1 MVNVNIHVKNNIAV
15 VTIAN
20 PPVNAINQAVRDGIV
35 KQVAKANAEP
45 EVKAIIIHC
54 EGRTFMAGA
63 DIKEFGKP
71 PMEPH
76 LPDVVAAVEKSKK
89 PVIAAIHGQAL
100 GGGLEIALG
109 AHYRMAALGTKFG
122 LPEVTLGLIPGA
134 SGTQRLPRLIGV
146 EAAVDMIVSGKP
158 IGSDKAL
165 ELGLIDELSQS
176 DLLQDAIKY
185 AEKLIDV
192 SFSDRRLSEQTV
204 SSVADDYFAKKRDEL
219 TKRKR
224 GYEAPLA
231 CLNAIQ
237 AATNMPFDQG
247 LKFERETFLKCRNSE
262 QSTALKHLFFAERTS
277 LKLADIPSHTPTRD
291 IKKIAVIG
299 AGTMGGGIAI
309 CFADAG
315 FEVTLLEINPKALK
329 VGLARIDK
337 NYVDG
342 VKKGRID
349 DETKNQRLSLIQGTT
364 NYGDLSDVD
373 LVIEAVFE
381 KMEVKQDIYSM
392 LDKVCKQDCILAT
405 NTSYLDVNEIAN
417 ISANPQNILGMHFF
431 SPANIMKLLEIVRA
445 DETSDT
451 VLKTVMNLSK
461 KIGKI
466 GVVSGVCHGFI
477 GNRIY
482 QTYQREVGLLLLEGA
497 SALQIDNSLKQ
508 FGFPM
513 GPCAVADLSGLDIAY
528 FMRKS
533 LHESQYEAKAFLV
546 HNQLVEM
553 NRKGQKTGAG
563 FYDYSVAA
571 RRGEPSA
578 LVEEIIVKTADQLNI
593 KRNQVT
599 DDEII
604 QRCIFAIIN
613 EAGHVIDES
622 IALRQEDVDV
632 VLCNGYGFPRW
643 RGGPMQYAQSVGWD
657 KVVGKINEY
666 SQAYGMRWWT
676 LSQHILAKQS

>member
-1 MVNVNIHVKNNIAV
+1 MASVNVNVKNEIA
-15 VTIAN
+15 ILSISN
-20 PPVNAINQAVRDGIV
+20 PPVNSINQIIREGIV
-35 KQVAKANAEP
+35 KQIAKANAAP
-45 EVKAIIIHC
+45 DVKAIILYC
-54 EGRTFMAGA
+54 AGQTFMVGA
-63 DIKEFGKP
+63 DIKEFSKP
-71 PMEPH
+71 PVEPH
-76 LPDVVAAVEKSKK
+76 LPDVVTAIERSEK

-109 AHYRMAALGTKFG
+109 AHYRIAKRGTKFG

-146 EAAVDMIVSGKP
+146 EAAVDIIVSGKP
-158 IGSDKAL
+158 IDTDKAL
-165 ELGLIDELSQS
+165 ELGLIDELSHS
-176 DLLQDAIKY
+176 DLLQDAMNYTK
-185 AEKLIDV
+185 KLIGVD
-192 SFSDRRLSEQTV
+192 FSSRRLSEQNV
-204 SSVADDYFAKKRDEL
+204 QSVTDDYFEKKRDEL
-219 TKRKR
+219 TLRKR

-247 LKFERETFLKCRNSE
+247 LKFERETFLKCRDSE

-277 LKLADIPSHTPTRD
+277 LKLADIPSDTPTLE

-299 AGTMGGGIAI
+299 AGTMGVGIAI

-315 FEVTLLEINPKALK
+315 FDVTLLEINPQALK

-342 VKKGRID
+342 VKRGRID
-349 DETKNQRLSLIQGTT
+349 NQTKEQRLSLIQGTT
-364 NYGDLSDVD
+364 DYDDLAEVD
-373 LVIEAVFE
+373 LVIEAAFE

-392 LDKVCKQDCILAT
+392 LDKVCKKNCILAT
-405 NTSYLDVNEIAN
+405 NTSYLDVNEIAD
-417 ISANPQNILGMHFF
+417 ISTNPQNILGMHFF

-445 DETSDT
+445 DKTSDI

-482 QTYQREVGLLLLEGA
+482 QAYQREVGLLLLEGA
-497 SALQIDNSLKQ
+497 SPLQIDNSLKQ
-508 FGFPM
+508 FGFSM

-533 LHESQYEAKAFLV
+533 LNENQYEAKAFMV

-553 NRKGQKTGAG
+553 NRKGRKSGAG
-563 FYDYSVAA
+563 FYDYSETS
-571 RRGEPSA
+571 RGGEPSA
-578 LVEEIIVKTADQLNI
+578 LVESIIVKTADQLNI
-593 KRNQVT
+593 RRRGVN
-599 DDEII
+599 DSEIV

-613 EAGHVIDES
+613 EAGHVIDEG
-622 IALRQEDVDV
+622 IALRQEDIDV

-643 RGGPMQYAQSVGWD
+643 RGGPMQYAQTIGWNE
-657 KVVGKINEY
+657 VISKINEY
-666 SQAYGMRWWT
+666 SQGYGSRWWAI
-676 LSQHILAKQS
+676 SKNILAKQS

>member
-1 MVNVNIHVKNNIAV
+1 MANINIHSKNNIAIL
-15 VTIAN
+15 TISN
-20 PPVNAINQAVRDGIV
+20 PPVNAINQMVRQGIV
-35 KQVAKANAEP
+35 DQIAKANADANI
-45 EVKAIIIHC
+45 KAIIIHC

-71 PMEPH
+71 PVEPH
-76 LPDVVAAVEKSKK
+76 LPDVVAAVEKSGK

-109 AHYRMAALGTKFG
+109 AHYRIAAQGTKFG

-146 EAAVDMIVSGKP
+146 EAAVNIIVVGRP
-158 IGSDKAL
+158 IGADKAL
-165 ELGLIDELSQS
+165 KLGLIDELSHS
-176 DLLQDAIKY
+176 DLLQEAIKY
-185 AEKLIDV
+185 AEKIIGLD
-192 SFSDRRLSEQTV
+192 FSNRRLSEQKLTPI
-204 SSVADDYFAKKRDEL
+204 ADDYFMKKRDEL
-219 TKRKR
+219 SKRNR
-224 GYEAPLA
+224 GYEAPQA
-231 CLNAIQ
+231 CLNAIE
-237 AATNMPFDQG
+237 AAVNMSFDQG
-247 LKFERETFLKCRNSE
+247 MKFERETFLKCRDSK
-262 QSTALKHLFFAERTS
+262 QSAALKHLFFAERTS
-277 LKLADIPSHTPTRD
+277 LKIDDISVDTSTRD

-315 FEVTLLEINPKALK
+315 FEVTLLEINPDALK
-329 VGLARIDK
+329 IGLERIDK
-337 NYVDG
+337 NYADG

-349 DETKNQRLSLIQGTT
+349 DETQNQRLSLIKGTT
-364 NYGDLSDVD
+364 DYDDLSDVD
-373 LVIEAVFE
+373 LVVEAAFE
-381 KMEVKQDIYSM
+381 KMEVKQDIYST
-392 LDKVCKQDCILAT
+392 LNKVCKKDCILAT

-445 DETSDT
+445 DKTSDI

-482 QTYQREVGLLLLEGA
+482 QAYQREVGLLLLEGA
-497 SALQIDNSLKQ
+497 SPLQIDNSLKQ
-508 FGFPM
+508 FGFSM

-533 LHESQYEAKAFLV
+533 LNESQYEAKAFMV

-553 NRKGQKTGAG
+553 DRKGQKTCAG
-563 FYDYSVAA
+563 FYDYSETT
-571 RRGEPSA
+571 RGGEPSA
-578 LVEEIIVKTADQLNI
+578 LVESIIVKTADQLNI
-593 KRNQVT
+593 KRHDVN
-599 DDEII
+599 DGEII

-613 EAGHVIDES
+613 EAGHVIDDG
-622 IALRQEDVDV
+622 IAQRQEDIDV

-643 RGGPMQYAQSVGWD
+643 RGGPMQYAQTIGWNE
-657 KVVGKINEY
+657 VIGKISEY
-666 SQAYGMRWWT
+666 SQNYGTRWWAI
-676 LSQHILAKQS
+676 SKNILAKQS